1 MHSRRFIR
9 NYKNT
14 IVSLYENYSFRIAE
28 YLGRMGFCVFLIEP
42 GFYQNYNDENG
53 LTGEEMT
60 ELFDL
65 IVSII
70 KRNLPNAAIFL
81 DINQSNIKT
90 ISI

>member
-1 MHSRRFIR
+1 M
-9 NYKNT
+9 
-14 IVSLYENYSFRIAE
+14 YEYYSFRIAE

-42 GFYQNYNDENG
+42 GFYQYYNDENG

-70 KRNLPNAAIFL
+70 KRNLPNSAISW
-81 DINQSNIKT
+81 DINPSNIKK
-90 ISI
+90 